1 MANESFQV
9 IRFVASGDAVQRIVG
24 LLLKLSDEST
34 NAESEKMGG
43 IIIDSSS
50 AFGANPKTHIVT
62 KNQKRITITIDGDVG
77 IGQESPNAKLDING
91 SLRVLNQI
99 AIEGSWTQ
107 FQANW
112 ANTNLEFKCVPGTG
126 KVLFKTNGDNIG
138 LEISNNQDIGINGN
152 SYAGGQKVI
161 FIGNASAVPSTTPVG
176 GGVLYV
182 ENGALKYKGSS
193 GTITTIA
200 PA

>member
-1 MANESFQV
+1 MANEAFQV
-9 IRFVASGDAVQRIVG
+9 IRFVSSADVVQRIVG
-24 LLLKLSDEST
+24 LLLKLSDESSV
-34 NAESEKMGG
+34 NESDKMGG
-43 IIIDSSS
+43 IIIESSS
-50 AFGANPKTHIVT
+50 SYGANPKTHIVT

-77 IGQESPNAKLDING
+77 IGQENPAAKLDVNG
-91 SLRVLNQI
+91 GLRVQNQI
-99 AIEGSWTQ
+99 TIEGSWTQ

-138 LEISNNQDIGINGN
+138 LEISNNQDIGINGS

-161 FIGNASAVPSTTPVG
+161 FIGNASVVPNSTPSN

-193 GTITTIA
+193 GTVTIIA